1 MDSNSLNIATF
12 TLVKQG
18 DTNPVAAEVKYNAKS
33 KTVTL
38 TPASSLQSGA
48 KYTATV
54 KGGSQ
59 GAKDAAG
66 NPLARDKVWSFTV
79 R

>member
-1 MDSNSLNIATF
+1 MNIATF

-18 DTNPVAAEVKYNAKS
+18 DTNPVAA
-33 KTVTL
+33 TVTYDATSKKATL
-38 TPASSLQSGA
+38 APTSSLQSGA

-54 KGGSQ
+54 KGGSG

-66 NPLARDKVWSFTV
+66 NAKTTRKRFTL
-79 R
+79 RAPKRR